1 MTDTIELVDGDGYP
15 TDEATDLIR
24 SWTGSPR
31 VLVDDLL
38 GPIFEGYGSLTVTRV
53 TDDYDQPARRVRLA
67 TGGWS
72 GCEDAIGD
80 LKRTWFWFGWWESSR
95 RGGAYE
101 FVVPEKS
108 WDEPMMAF
116 PQTSGGPLDDTA
128 AVAEFM
134 HAFGQEVR
142 STPTTDITPDERA
155 LRARLVLEEALEF
168 VEAMGCDA
176 TVDDVDVTKDSVT
189 VEINRD
195 VETDLVEATDA
206 LADLNVVGKGSAL
219 TLGIPV
225 DDAFRIVHRTNM
237 AKLGPDGEP
246 IRRDDGKVQKP
257 EGWQPPTQALRDLLL
272 ERGWAG

>member
-1 MTDTIELVDGDGYP
+1 
-15 TDEATDLIR
+15 
-24 SWTGSPR
+24 
-31 VLVDDLL
+31 
-38 GPIFEGYGSLTVTRV
+38 
-53 TDDYDQPARRVRLA
+53 
-67 TGGWS
+67 
-72 GCEDAIGD
+72 
-80 LKRTWFWFGWWESSR
+80 
-95 RGGAYE
+95 
-101 FVVPEKS
+101 
-108 WDEPMMAF
+108 
-116 PQTSGGPLDDTA
+116 
-128 AVAEFM
+128 M